1 MVIFFN
7 FASGVMGDN
16 LCIAGSYVYNLFK
29 DSKEVAYFL
38 CPDKMND
45 LIILPVD
52 SQDGKVVPILAC
64 HDRVLRILDVI
75 ILF

>member
-1 MVIFFN
+1 
-7 FASGVMGDN
+7 MGDS

-38 CPDKMND
+38 CPDKIND

-52 SQDGKVVPILAC
+52 SQNEKVVPILAC
-64 HDRVLRILDVI
+64 HDRVLRILDVF
-75 ILF
+75 ILIQLNWLS